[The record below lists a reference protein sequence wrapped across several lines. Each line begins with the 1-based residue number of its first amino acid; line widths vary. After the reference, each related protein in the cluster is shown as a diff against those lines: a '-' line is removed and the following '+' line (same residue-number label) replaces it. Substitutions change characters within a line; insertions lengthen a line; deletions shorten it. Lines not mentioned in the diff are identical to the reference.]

1 MTPNKSFD
9 RLLLNQLDNRLSSL
23 RSLDFPAVPRIG
35 WVRSIRNALGMTA
48 TALGRRVGMT
58 SGGVRKLEDAEAD
71 EAITLSTL
79 RKMADAL
86 DCELHYVLVPRKP
99 LQVQLNDQ
107 ARGLAKKRLHL
118 VGQTMALED
127 QAVVGD
133 AQALQVELLAQSL
146 LDGPRRDFW

>member
-1 MTPNKSFD
+1 M
-9 RLLLNQLDNRLSSL
+9 
-23 RSLDFPAVPRIG
+23 
-35 WVRSIRNALGMTA
+35 
-48 TALGRRVGMT
+48 
-58 SGGVRKLEDAEAD
+58 RKLEDAEAD

-86 DCELHYVLVPRKP
+86 DCELRYVLVPRKP
-99 LQVQLNDQ
+99 LQAQLNDR

-118 VGQTMALED
+118 VEQTMALED

-133 AQALQVELLAQSL
+133 DQALQVELLAQSL